1 MDCIYFSNST
11 IGFGLVIGQRP
22 NFTVVNCSAWADC
35 ENCSF
40 DHCLMQYL
48 KPLLDSEIPD
58 VSRISLG
65 MKKFSCIDYKLGEL
79 VKVV

>member
-1 MDCIYFSNST
+1 MFILQCEFAKLFCFPCAGPVKEVPLDISLMMTT
-11 IGFGLVIGQRP
+11 IR
-22 NFTVVNCSAWADC
+22 C
-35 ENCSF
+35 
-40 DHCLMQYL
+40 MQNL